1 MTRETAPKRERAR
14 TPQGEKRESFFKQK
28 LDVPLSLTFD
38 DVLLEP
44 QESWLEPSEADTHSR
59 FTKSIT
65 LKIPLVSAAM
75 DTVTEAT
82 MAIALAREGG
92 IGVIH
97 RNLTP
102 EDELAEMITV
112 KQAEELI
119 ERDVIF
125 VEQSATV
132 ADAER
137 LMNQHSIG
145 GVPVVDKGKIIG
157 IVSRR
162 DVRAIVSR
170 HGEEGIKSIMTKK
183 PITAD
188 EDITAERALEIMYT
202 NKIERL
208 PVADKRGRLIGI
220 ITMQD
225 ILDKRQYPNA
235 TRDAKGNLRVAAA
248 VGPFDFSRAT
258 LLDEHGVDALIVDC
272 AHGHNMKVVAAVKEI
287 KGSIKAEVI
296 AGNIATANAA
306 EALLSA
312 GVDGIKVGIGP
323 GSICTTRIVAGT
335 GVPQV
340 TAISQVADVTSAA
353 GVPIIADGGVRY
365 SGDVAKAIAAGADT
379 VMMGSM
385 FAGTDEA
392 PGKVITIKGRRYKQY
407 RGMGSLGVMSTGQSS
422 DRYFQKKGIGSTKF
436 VPEGVEG
443 VTPYVGHVGEV
454 IYQLVGGLKSAM
466 GYTGSKT
473 IVEMHEKARFV
484 RITNAGMTESH
495 PHNILITDEAPNYR
509 LFE

>member
-1 MTRETAPKRERAR
+1 MYIE
-14 TPQGEKRESFFKQK
+14 K

-44 QESWLEPSEADTHSR
+44 LASWIEPAEAETYSKFSKNID
-59 FTKSIT
+59 
-65 LKIPLVSAAM
+65 LNIPLVSAAM

-97 RNLTP
+97 RNMTP
-102 EDELAEMITV
+102 EHELQELIFV

-119 ERDVIF
+119 ERDVLF
-125 VEQSATV
+125 VDEGATV
-132 ADAER
+132 SDAER
-137 LMNQHSIG
+137 LMTQYSIG
-145 GVPVVDKGKIIG
+145 GVPVVDNGGIIG

-170 HGEEGIKSIMTKK
+170 RGEESIKTIMTKK
-183 PITAD
+183 PITVD
-188 EDITAERALEIMYT
+188 EDITAEKALEVMYT

-208 PVADKRGRLIGI
+208 PVVDRHGKLIGI

-225 ILDKRQYPNA
+225 ILEKRQYPNA

-258 LLDEHGVDALIVDC
+258 LLDENGADALVVDC
-272 AHGHNMKVVAAVKEI
+272 AHGHNMKVIAAVKEI
-287 KGSIKAEVI
+287 KGSVKADVI
-296 AGNIATANAA
+296 AGNIATTKGA
-306 EALLSA
+306 EALLEA

-335 GVPQV
+335 GVPQI
-340 TAISQVADVTSAA
+340 TAISQVADVTSDAD
-353 GVPIIADGGVRY
+353 VPIIADGGVRF

-392 PGKVITIKGRRYKQY
+392 PGKVITIKGRRYTQY
-407 RGMGSLGVMSTGQSS
+407 RGMGSLGVMSTGESS

-473 IVEMHEKARFV
+473 IAEMHTKAKFV

>member
-1 MTRETAPKRERAR
+1 MYVE
-14 TPQGEKRESFFKQK
+14 K

-44 QESWLEPSEADTHSR
+44 RASWLEPSDADTR
-59 FTKSIT
+59 TIFTKKIQ
-65 LKIPLVSAAM
+65 LNIPLVSAAM

-82 MAIALAREGG
+82 MAIALARHGG

-97 RNLTP
+97 RNMTP
-102 EDELAEMITV
+102 ERELQEVQFV
-112 KQAEELI
+112 KNAEELI
-119 ERDVIF
+119 ERDVLF
-125 VEQSATV
+125 VDDTASV
-132 ADAER
+132 SDAEK
-137 LMNQHSIG
+137 LMQQYNIG

-162 DVRAIVSR
+162 DVRAIVSKR
-170 HGEEGIKSIMTKK
+170 GDEKITAIMTKK
-183 PITAD
+183 PIVTD
-188 EDITAERALEIMYT
+188 EDITADKALEIMYT
-202 NKIERL
+202 NKVERL
-208 PVADKRGRLIGI
+208 PVVNKKGKLLGI

-225 ILDKRQYPNA
+225 ILKKKQYPFA
-235 TRDAKGNLRVAAA
+235 TRDRGGNLQVAAA
-248 VGPFDFSRAT
+248 VGPFDFARAE
-258 LLDEHGVDALIVDC
+258 LLDQHGVDALVVDC
-272 AHGHNMKVVAAVKEI
+272 AHAHNMKVVRAVKDI
-287 KGSIKAEVI
+287 KGSARAEVI
-296 AGNIATANAA
+296 AGNIATREAA
-306 EALLSA
+306 EALSGA

-335 GVPQV
+335 GVPQI
-340 TAISQVADVTSAA
+340 TAVAQVADIAHPA
-353 GVPIIADGGVRY
+353 GIPVISDGGVRF

-392 PGKVITIKGRRYKQY
+392 PGKVITIRGRRYKQY

-422 DRYFQKKGIGSTKF
+422 DRYFQKKEIGSTKF

-443 VTPYVGHVGEV
+443 VTPYVGHISEI

-473 IVEMHEKARFV
+473 IPEMHDNARFV

-509 LFE
+509 LIE

>member
-1 MTRETAPKRERAR
+1 MYVK
-14 TPQGEKRESFFKQK
+14 K
-28 LDVPLSLTFD
+28 LEVPLSLTFD

-44 QESWLEPSEADTHSR
+44 QSSWLEPSEADTRSR
-59 FTKSIT
+59 FSKNIG
-65 LKIPLVSAAM
+65 LNIPLVSAAM

-97 RNLTP
+97 RNMTP
-102 EDELAEMITV
+102 ERELQEMMFV

-119 ERDVIF
+119 ERDVLF
-125 VEQSATV
+125 VEENATV

-137 LMNQHSIG
+137 LMQQYSIG

-170 HGEEGIKSIMTKK
+170 QGEENIKTIMTKK
-183 PITAD
+183 PIVAGD
-188 EDITAERALEIMYT
+188 SITAEKALEIMYT
-202 NKIERL
+202 NKVERL
-208 PVADKRGRLIGI
+208 PVVDRKGKLLGI

-225 ILDKRQYPNA
+225 ILEKRQYPLA

-248 VGPFDFSRAT
+248 VGPFDFSRAE
-258 LLDEHGVDALIVDC
+258 LLDQNGVDALVVDC
-272 AHGHNMKVVAAVKEI
+272 AHGHNMKVVAAVQDI
-287 KGSIKAEVI
+287 KGSVKADVI
-296 AGNIATANAA
+296 AGNIATTEAA
-306 EALLSA
+306 EALSGA

-323 GSICTTRIVAGT
+323 GSICTTRIVAGV
-335 GVPQV
+335 GVPQI
-340 TAISQVADVTSAA
+340 TAIAQVADVACGA
-353 GVPIIADGGVRY
+353 DIPIIADGGVRF

-407 RGMGSLGVMSTGQSS
+407 RGMGSLGVMSGGQSS
-422 DRYFQKKGIGSTKF
+422 DRYFQKKDIGSTKF

-454 IYQLVGGLKSAM
+454 MYQLVGGLKSAM
-466 GYTGSKT
+466 GYTGAKT
-473 IVEMHEKARFV
+473 IPEMHSKARFV

>member
-1 MTRETAPKRERAR
+1 MYVE
-14 TPQGEKRESFFKQK
+14 K

-44 QESWLEPSEADTHSR
+44 QASWLEPAEADTRSK
-59 FTKSIT
+59 FSKNIPVN
-65 LKIPLVSAAM
+65 IPLVSAAM
-75 DTVTEAT
+75 DTVTEAP

-97 RNLTP
+97 RNMTA
-102 EDELAEMITV
+102 DHELQEVIFV

-119 ERDVIF
+119 DRDVLF
-125 VEQSATV
+125 VEDTATV
-132 ADAER
+132 SEAER
-137 LMNQHSIG
+137 LMQQYSIG
-145 GVPVVDKGKIIG
+145 GIPVVNKSRIIG

-162 DVRAIVSR
+162 DVRAIVSKR
-170 HGEEGIKSIMTKK
+170 GDEKITSIMTRK
-183 PITAD
+183 PIVAD
-188 EDITAERALEIMYT
+188 EDITAEKALEIMYT
-202 NKIERL
+202 NKVERL
-208 PVADKRGRLIGI
+208 PVVNGKGKLLGI

-225 ILDKRQYPNA
+225 ILEKRQYPLA
-235 TRDAKGNLRVAAA
+235 TRDRKGNLRVAAA
-248 VGPFDFSRAT
+248 VGPFDFSRAE
-258 LLDEHGVDALIVDC
+258 LLDQHNVDALVVDC
-272 AHGHNMKVVAAVKEI
+272 AHGHNMKVVAAVKDI
-287 KGSIKAEVI
+287 KGSMKAEVI
-296 AGNIATANAA
+296 AGNIATSAAA
-306 EALLSA
+306 EALVGA

-335 GVPQV
+335 GVPQI
-340 TAISQVADVTSAA
+340 TAITQVADITRSADIP
-353 GVPIIADGGVRY
+353 VIADGGVRF

-379 VMMGSM
+379 VMLGSM

-422 DRYFQKKGIGSTKF
+422 DRYFQKKDIGSTKF

-454 IYQLVGGLKSAM
+454 MYQLVGGLKSAM

-473 IVEMHEKARFV
+473 IGDMQKNAKFI

>member
-1 MTRETAPKRERAR
+1 MYLN
-14 TPQGEKRESFFKQK
+14 K

-44 QESWLEPSEADTHSR
+44 LESWIEPAETDTRTR
-59 FTKSIT
+59 FSKNIG
-65 LKIPLVSAAM
+65 LNIPLVSSAM
-75 DTVTEAT
+75 DTVTEST

-97 RNLTP
+97 RNMTA
-102 EDELAEMITV
+102 EHELQQVNFV

-119 ERDVIF
+119 ERDVLY
-125 VEQSATV
+125 VEETATV
-132 ADAER
+132 SDAEK
-137 LMNQHSIG
+137 LMNQYSIG
-145 GVPVVDKGKIIG
+145 GVPVIGKGKIIG

-170 HGEEGIKSIMTKK
+170 RGEESIRTIMTRK
-183 PITAD
+183 PITAG
-188 EDITAERALEIMYT
+188 EDITPEKALEVMYT
-202 NKIERL
+202 NKVERL
-208 PVADKRGRLIGI
+208 PVADSKGRLIGI

-225 ILDKRQYPNA
+225 ILEKRQYPRA
-235 TRDAKGNLRVAAA
+235 TRDKKGNLQVAAA
-248 VGPFDFSRAT
+248 VGPFDFTRAT
-258 LLDEHGVDALIVDC
+258 LLDAHGVDALVVDC
-272 AHGHNMKVVAAVKEI
+272 AHGHNMKVVEAVKNI
-287 KGSIKAEVI
+287 KGSVSADVI
-296 AGNIATANAA
+296 AGNIATTAAA
-306 EALLSA
+306 EALLGA

-335 GVPQV
+335 GVPQI
-340 TAISQVADVTSAA
+340 TAIAQVAESACPADVP
-353 GVPIIADGGVRY
+353 VIADGGVRY

-407 RGMGSLGVMSTGQSS
+407 RGMGSLGVMSLGQSS

-466 GYTGSKT
+466 GYSGASTIDDMHKKT
-473 IVEMHEKARFV
+473 RFI

>member
-1 MTRETAPKRERAR
+1 MYIE
-14 TPQGEKRESFFKQK
+14 K

-38 DVLLEP
+38 DVLLRP
-44 QESWLEPSEADTHSR
+44 QASWLEPSEADIRSR
-59 FTKSIT
+59 FTRNIS
-65 LKIPLVSAAM
+65 LNLPLVSAAM
-75 DTVTEAT
+75 DTVTESM

-92 IGVIH
+92 IGVLH
-97 RNLTP
+97 RNMTP
-102 EDELAEMITV
+102 EHELQELIEV

-119 ERDVIF
+119 ERDVLY
-125 VEQSATV
+125 VEENASV
-132 ADAER
+132 SDAER
-137 LMNQHSIG
+137 LMHQYSIG
-145 GVPVVDKGKIIG
+145 GVPVVNKGRIIG

-162 DVRAIVSR
+162 DVRAIVSKR
-170 HGEEGIKSIMTKK
+170 GDENIKTIMTKK
-183 PITAD
+183 LVTAP
-188 EDITAERALEIMYT
+188 EDISAEKALEIMYT
-202 NKIERL
+202 NKVERL
-208 PVADKRGRLIGI
+208 PVINEKGKLIGI

-225 ILDKRQYPNA
+225 ILEKRQYPNA
-235 TRDAKGNLRVAAA
+235 TRDARGNLRVAAA
-248 VGPFDFSRAT
+248 VGPFDFARAS
-258 LLDEHGVDALIVDC
+258 LLDENGVDALVVDC
-272 AHGHNMKVVAAVKEI
+272 AHGHNMKVVAAVKQI
-287 KGSIKAEVI
+287 KGSVKADVI
-296 AGNIATANAA
+296 AGNIATSEAA
-306 EALLSA
+306 EALVNA

-335 GVPQV
+335 GVPQI
-340 TAISQVADVTSAA
+340 TAIAQVADIAHPS
-353 GVPIIADGGVRY
+353 GVPVIADGGVRY

-407 RGMGSLGVMSTGQSS
+407 RGMGSLGVMSSGQSS
-422 DRYFQKKGIGSTKF
+422 DRYFQKKDIGATKF

-454 IYQLVGGLKSAM
+454 MYQLVGGLKSAM

-473 IVEMHEKARFV
+473 IAEMHKNAQFV

>member
-1 MTRETAPKRERAR
+1 MYVE
-14 TPQGEKRESFFKQK
+14 K
-28 LDVPLSLTFD
+28 LDIPLSLTFD

-44 QESWLEPSEADTHSR
+44 RASWLEPSEADTRSVFSKKIH
-59 FTKSIT
+59 
-65 LKIPLVSAAM
+65 LNIPLVSAAM

-82 MAIALAREGG
+82 MAIALARQGG

-97 RNLTP
+97 RNTTP
-102 EDELAEMITV
+102 ERELQEVQFV
-112 KQAEELI
+112 KHAEELI
-119 ERDVIF
+119 ERDVLY
-125 VEQSATV
+125 VEDTATV
-132 ADAER
+132 SDAEK
-137 LMNQHSIG
+137 LMHQYSIG

-162 DVRAIVSR
+162 DVRAIVSKR
-170 HGEEGIKSIMTKK
+170 GDEKITAIMTKK
-183 PITAD
+183 PIVTE
-188 EDITAERALEIMYT
+188 EDITADRALEIMYT
-202 NKIERL
+202 NKVERL
-208 PVADKRGRLIGI
+208 PVVNKKGKLLGI

-225 ILDKRQYPNA
+225 ILEKKQYPTA
-235 TRDAKGNLRVAAA
+235 TRDANGNLRVAAA
-248 VGPFDFSRAT
+248 VGPFDFARAE
-258 LLDEHGVDALIVDC
+258 LLDQNGVDALVVDC
-272 AHGHNMKVVAAVKEI
+272 AHGHNMKVVGAVKDI
-287 KGSIKAEVI
+287 KGSVRAEVI
-296 AGNIATANAA
+296 AGNIATRAAA
-306 EALLSA
+306 EALVGA

-335 GVPQV
+335 GVPQI
-340 TAISQVADVTSAA
+340 TAVAQVAD
-353 GVPIIADGGVRY
+353 IAHASGIPVISDGGVRY
-365 SGDVAKAIAAGADT
+365 SGDVAKAVAAGADT

-392 PGKVITIKGRRYKQY
+392 PGKVITIKGRLYKQY
-407 RGMGSLGVMSTGQSS
+407 RGMGSLGVMSSGESS

-443 VTPYVGHVGEV
+443 VTPYVGHVSEV

-473 IVEMHEKARFV
+473 IPDMHANARFV
-484 RITNAGMTESH
+484 RITNAGMAESH

>member
-1 MTRETAPKRERAR
+1 MYVE
-14 TPQGEKRESFFKQK
+14 K

-44 QESWLEPSEADTHSR
+44 QESWIEPAEADTNAR
-59 FTKSIT
+59 FTKNIE
-65 LKIPLVSAAM
+65 LRIPLVSAAM
-75 DTVTEAT
+75 DTVTESM

-97 RNLTP
+97 RNMTP
-102 EDELAEMITV
+102 ERELQEVNIV

-119 ERDVIF
+119 ERDVLY
-125 VEQSATV
+125 VEENATV
-132 ADAER
+132 SDAER
-137 LMNQHSIG
+137 LMNQYSIG

-170 HGEEGIKSIMTKK
+170 RGEESIKSIMTRK

-188 EDITAERALEIMYT
+188 EEITPEKALEIMYT

-208 PVADKRGRLIGI
+208 PVVDDHGKLVGI

-225 ILDKRQYPNA
+225 ILERRQYPRA

-248 VGPFDFSRAT
+248 VGPFDFERAT
-258 LLDEHGVDALIVDC
+258 LLDEHGVDALVVDC
-272 AHGHNMKVVAAVKEI
+272 AHGHNMKVVAAVRDI
-287 KGSIKAEVI
+287 KGSTKADVI
-296 AGNIATANAA
+296 AGNIATVKAA
-306 EALLSA
+306 EALLDTN
-312 GVDGIKVGIGP
+312 VEGIKVGIGP

-335 GVPQV
+335 GVPQI
-340 TAISQVADVTSAA
+340 TAISQVADAVTGS
-353 GVPIIADGGVRY
+353 GVAIIADGGVRF

-392 PGKVITIKGRRYKQY
+392 PGKVISIKGRRYKQY
-407 RGMGSLGVMSTGQSS
+407 RGMGSLGVMSTGESS

-443 VTPYVGHVGEV
+443 VTPYVGQVGEV

-466 GYTGSKT
+466 GYTGSAT
-473 IVEMHEKARFV
+473 IAEMHAKAKFV
-484 RITNAGMTESH
+484 RITHAGMTESH

>member
-1 MTRETAPKRERAR
+1 MF
-14 TPQGEKRESFFKQK
+14 QNK

-44 QESWLEPSEADTHSR
+44 RESWIEPAETDTKSR
-59 FTKSIT
+59 FSKNIG
-65 LKIPLVSAAM
+65 LNIPLVSSAM

-97 RNLTP
+97 RNMT
-102 EDELAEMITV
+102 AEHEVQEVNVV

-119 ERDVIF
+119 ERDVLF
-125 VEQSATV
+125 VEDTATV
-132 ADAER
+132 SDAEK
-137 LMNQHSIG
+137 LMNQYSIG
-145 GVPVVDKGKIIG
+145 GVPVVGKGKIIG

-170 HGEEGIKSIMTKK
+170 CGEESIRTIMTKK
-183 PITAD
+183 PITAS
-188 EDITAERALEIMYT
+188 EDITPEKALEVMYT
-202 NKIERL
+202 NKVERL
-208 PVADKRGRLIGI
+208 PVADKKGRLIGI

-225 ILDKRQYPNA
+225 ILEKRQYPKA
-235 TRDAKGNLRVAAA
+235 TRDKKGNLQVAAA
-248 VGPFDFSRAT
+248 VGPFDFTRAT
-258 LLDEHGVDALIVDC
+258 LLDSHGVDALVVDC
-272 AHGHNMKVVAAVKEI
+272 AHGHNMKVVEAVKNI
-287 KGSIKAEVI
+287 KGSVNAEVI
-296 AGNIATANAA
+296 AGNIATSTAA
-306 EALLSA
+306 EALLGA

-335 GVPQV
+335 GVPQI
-340 TAISQVADVTSAA
+340 TAIAQVADVASPA
-353 GVPIIADGGVRY
+353 GVPVIADGGVRY
-365 SGDVAKAIAAGADT
+365 SGDVAKALAAGADT

-407 RGMGSLGVMSTGQSS
+407 RGMGSLGVMSSGQSS
-422 DRYFQKKGIGSTKF
+422 DRYFQKKGIGATKF

-443 VTPYVGHVGEV
+443 VTPYVGPVGEV

-466 GYTGSKT
+466 GYSGAPT
-473 IVEMHEKARFV
+473 IAEMHTKARFI

>member
-1 MTRETAPKRERAR
+1 MYVE
-14 TPQGEKRESFFKQK
+14 K

-44 QESWLEPSEADTHSR
+44 QASWLEPAETDTRSK
-59 FTKSIT
+59 FSKKIDVN
-65 LKIPLVSAAM
+65 IPLVSAAM
-75 DTVTEAT
+75 DTVTEAS

-97 RNLTP
+97 RNMTA
-102 EDELAEMITV
+102 EHELQEVIFV

-119 ERDVIF
+119 ERDVLF
-125 VEQSATV
+125 VEDTATV
-132 ADAER
+132 SEAER
-137 LMNQHSIG
+137 LMQQYSIG
-145 GVPVVDKGKIIG
+145 GVPVVNKSRIIG

-162 DVRAIVSR
+162 DVRAIVSQR
-170 HGEEGIKSIMTKK
+170 GDKKITSIMTRK
-183 PITAD
+183 PIVAD
-188 EDITAERALEIMYT
+188 EDITSEKALEIMYT

-208 PVADKRGRLIGI
+208 PVVNGTGKLLGI

-225 ILDKRQYPNA
+225 ILEKRQYPLA
-235 TRDAKGNLRVAAA
+235 TRDMKGNLRVAAA
-248 VGPFDFSRAT
+248 VGPFDFSRAE
-258 LLDEHGVDALIVDC
+258 LLDDRNVDALVVDC
-272 AHGHNMKVVAAVKEI
+272 AHGHNMKVVAAVKDI
-287 KGSIKAEVI
+287 KGSMKAEII
-296 AGNIATANAA
+296 AGNIATSAAA
-306 EALLSA
+306 EALVSA

-335 GVPQV
+335 GVPQI
-340 TAISQVADVTSAA
+340 TAISQVADITRSANIP
-353 GVPIIADGGVRY
+353 VIADGGVRF

-379 VMMGSM
+379 VMLGSM

-407 RGMGSLGVMSTGQSS
+407 RGMGSLGVMSTGESS
-422 DRYFQKKGIGSTKF
+422 DRYFQKKDIGSTKF

-454 IYQLVGGLKSAM
+454 MYQLVGGLKSAM
-466 GYTGSKT
+466 GYSGSKT
-473 IVEMHEKARFV
+473 ISEMQKNAKFI

>member
-1 MTRETAPKRERAR
+1 MYVE
-14 TPQGEKRESFFKQK
+14 K

-44 QESWLEPSEADTHSR
+44 QASWLEPAEADTRSK
-59 FTKSIT
+59 FTKNIGVN
-65 LKIPLVSAAM
+65 IPLVSAAM
-75 DTVTEAT
+75 DTVTEAP

-97 RNLTP
+97 RNMTA
-102 EDELAEMITV
+102 EHELQEVIFV

-119 ERDVIF
+119 ERDVLF
-125 VEQSATV
+125 VEDTATV
-132 ADAER
+132 SEAER
-137 LMNQHSIG
+137 LMHQYSIG
-145 GVPVVDKGKIIG
+145 GVPVVNKSRIIG

-162 DVRAIVSR
+162 DVRAIVSKR
-170 HGEEGIKSIMTKK
+170 GDEKITSIMTRK
-183 PITAD
+183 PIVAD
-188 EDITAERALEIMYT
+188 EDITAEKALELMYT

-208 PVADKRGRLIGI
+208 PVVNNKGKLIGI

-225 ILDKRQYPNA
+225 ILEKRQYPLA
-235 TRDAKGNLRVAAA
+235 TRDTKGNLRVAAA
-248 VGPFDFSRAT
+248 VGPFDFARAE
-258 LLDEHGVDALIVDC
+258 LLDQHNVDALVVDC
-272 AHGHNMKVVAAVKEI
+272 AHGHNMKVVAAVKDI
-287 KGSIKAEVI
+287 KGSMKAEII
-296 AGNIATANAA
+296 AGNIATSAAA
-306 EALLSA
+306 EALVSA

-335 GVPQV
+335 GVPQI
-340 TAISQVADVTSAA
+340 TAITQVADIARNADIPV
-353 GVPIIADGGVRY
+353 IADGGVRF

-379 VMMGSM
+379 VMLGSM

-422 DRYFQKKGIGSTKF
+422 DRYFQKKDIGSTKF

-443 VTPYVGHVGEV
+443 VTPYVGHVAEV
-454 IYQLVGGLKSAM
+454 MYQLVGGLKSAM
-466 GYTGSKT
+466 GYSGTRT
-473 IVEMHEKARFV
+473 IGELQKNAKFI

>member
-1 MTRETAPKRERAR
+1 MYLD
-14 TPQGEKRESFFKQK
+14 K

-44 QESWLEPSEADTHSR
+44 LESWIEPAETDTRTYFS
-59 FTKSIT
+59 KKIG
-65 LKIPLVSAAM
+65 LNIPLVSSAM
-75 DTVTEAT
+75 DTVTEST

-97 RNLTP
+97 RNMTA
-102 EDELAEMITV
+102 EHELQQVNIV

-119 ERDVIF
+119 ERDVLY
-125 VEQSATV
+125 VEDTATV
-132 ADAER
+132 SDAEKI
-137 LMNQHSIG
+137 MNQYSIG
-145 GVPVVDKGKIIG
+145 GVPVVGKGKIIG

-170 HGEEGIKSIMTKK
+170 CGEESIRTIMTKK
-183 PITAD
+183 PITAGA
-188 EDITAERALEIMYT
+188 DITPEKALEVMYT

-208 PVADKRGRLIGI
+208 PVADEKGRLIGI

-225 ILDKRQYPNA
+225 ILEKRQYPKA
-235 TRDAKGNLRVAAA
+235 TRDKKGNLQVAAA
-248 VGPFDFSRAT
+248 VGPFDFTRAT
-258 LLDEHGVDALIVDC
+258 LLDAHGVDALVVDC
-272 AHGHNMKVVAAVKEI
+272 AHGHNMKVVEAVKNI
-287 KGSIKAEVI
+287 MGSVNADVI
-296 AGNIATANAA
+296 AGNIATVAAA
-306 EALLSA
+306 EALLDA
-312 GVDGIKVGIGP
+312 GVDGVKVGIGP

-335 GVPQV
+335 GVPQI
-340 TAISQVADVTSAA
+340 TAIAQVAEIASPADVP
-353 GVPIIADGGVRY
+353 VIADGGVRY

-407 RGMGSLGVMSTGQSS
+407 RGMGSLGVMSSGQSS
-422 DRYFQKKGIGSTKF
+422 DRYFQKKEIGRTKF

-443 VTPYVGHVGEV
+443 VTPYVGRVGEV
-454 IYQLVGGLKSAM
+454 IYQLVGGLKSGM
-466 GYTGSKT
+466 GYSGAST
-473 IVEMHEKARFV
+473 IADMHKKARFV